1 MGKFLDFFITHHF
14 LLKPAVATFWQMFE
28 IIWATLEF
36 QCQVTLCAIYLVIE
50 HLKSIRQCHFTTDLD
65 LVTISTFG
73 VRVDYEYLIR
83 PLSLSLQATAFS
95 LSLSFSLSRYV
106 TTRGQLS
113 QFGQPAECQMAQLR
127 LRHDAVIAF
136 SQNGDDLRLND

>member
-1 MGKFLDFFITHHF
+1 MNIL
-14 LLKPAVATFWQMFE
+14 
-28 IIWATLEF
+28 
-36 QCQVTLCAIYLVIE
+36 
-50 HLKSIRQCHFTTDLD
+50 LD
-65 LVTISTFG
+65 L
-73 VRVDYEYLIR
+73 
-83 PLSLSLQATAFS
+83 SLFLFKRMHSLS